1 LSTVI
6 RILFF
11 LALIL
16 GGAAAED
23 YLVKSYEG
31 PGVVFGAFHS
41 DGYTVLD
48 KYAFDPAGIEAV
60 LVAENGTEVRVPAS
74 KPMEVG
80 AMEGDTIR
88 IIELNVK
95 LLGPEMYMFWKA
107 GGHDDY
113 LLFGDGEEAPYAGM
127 DRLAYRRAI
136 EGYCSVLQGI
146 EVLRSDE

>member
-1 LSTVI
+1 MI
-6 RILFF
+6 RILFC

-31 PGVVFGAFHS
+31 PGVVFGTFHS
-41 DGYTVLD
+41 DGYTVID
-48 KYAFDPAGIEAV
+48 KYALDPARIEAL

-74 KPMEVG
+74 KPMEIG

-88 IIELNVK
+88 IIKLNVK

-107 GGHDDY
+107 GGHDAY
-113 LLFGDGEEAPYAGM
+113 LLFGDGQEAPYAGM
-127 DRLAYRRAI
+127 ERLAYRRAI
-136 EGYCSVLQGI
+136 KGYCSVQRGI
-146 EVLRSDE
+146 EVLKPDQ